1 MHLGVGGRRFD
12 RVGVKWVIESGSVY
26 EVFEAL

>member
-1 MHLGVGGRRFD
+1 MHFGVGDGRFD
-12 RVGVKWVIESGSVY
+12 RVGVKLVIESGSVY